1 MKFNTRFGKTIDIP
15 IDRYLTMSDDE
26 LAKLEESEGIGY
38 YESSFNYIEDDSES
52 LPDLSEE

>member
-15 IDRYLTMSDDE
+15 LDRYLTMSDDE

-38 YESSFNYIEDDSES
+38 YESSSTYIEDDCES
-52 LPDLSEE
+52 LPDIFEE